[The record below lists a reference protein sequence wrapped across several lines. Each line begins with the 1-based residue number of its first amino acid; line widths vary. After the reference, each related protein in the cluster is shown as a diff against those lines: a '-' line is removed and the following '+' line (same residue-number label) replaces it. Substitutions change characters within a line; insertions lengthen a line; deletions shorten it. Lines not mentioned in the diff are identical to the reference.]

1 MESLGKK
8 GRRMT
13 PTRVAHAASVLLFLF
28 GAWGLYGRLVHGHL
42 HAGYGSYVV
51 WGLWVAMYLF
61 FAGIAAGAFMM
72 ATLDFLFHV
81 KAFRGTG
88 LLALWVSLCSLAAGL
103 LLIGLDLGHL
113 ERFWRVYL
121 QGNPGSLMFQ
131 MVWGYTLF
139 GLVLAA
145 ALFLAV
151 RSPEGRPLHLVL
163 VTGVGL
169 LLSLFVSGAV
179 GALLGVLANRPFW
192 HVGLFPVQFPVFS
205 LASGT
210 AAMLVA
216 LALFGPRDD
225 PRLPDQLWLLSLG
238 TVVLGLV
245 KLYFLWADLS
255 QSIYGH
261 VPENVQAVTAVLFGP
276 YWWVFWVLQLVLG
289 TLVPVAV
296 LARPGL
302 ARRPVWAGW
311 MGVLVLVGY
320 AVARLNIVIPAQV
333 IPGLGG
339 LDEAYHDR
347 RLTFTY
353 FPSLE
358 EWQVLAFAL
367 SLALGLFCL
376 GQRHLP
382 LTARAGD
389 GGRTESGG
397 ERNLLPAGSQK

>member
-1 MESLGKK
+1 
-8 GRRMT
+8 MT
-13 PTRVAHAASVLLFLF
+13 PARVAHAAGGLLFLF

-42 HAGYGSYVV
+42 HAGYGSYVM

-61 FAGIAAGAFMM
+61 FAGVAAGAFMM

-81 KAFRGTG
+81 RAFRGTG
-88 LLALWVSLCSLAAGL
+88 RLALWVSLCSLAAGL

-121 QGNPGSLMFQ
+121 HGNPGSLMFQ

-139 GLVLAA
+139 GLVLAGV
-145 ALFLAV
+145 LYLAV
-151 RSPEGRPLHLVL
+151 RSPEGRPLHLLL

-169 LLSLFVSGAV
+169 LLALFVSGAV

-205 LASGT
+205 LASGM

-216 LALFGPRDD
+216 LAFFGPRDD

-238 TVVLGLV
+238 TVVLALV
-245 KLYFLWADLS
+245 KLYFLWADFS
-255 QSIYGH
+255 QSIYGNI
-261 VPENVQAVTAVLFGP
+261 PENVRAVKAVLFGP

-289 TLVPVAV
+289 TLVPMAV

-302 ARRPVWAGW
+302 ARRPAWAGW

-320 AVARLNIVIPAQV
+320 AVARLNIIIPALAF
-333 IPGLGG
+333 PELRG
-339 LDEAYHDR
+339 LDLAYR
-347 RLTFTY
+347 EPRLTFTY

-367 SLALGLFCL
+367 SVALALFCA
-376 GQRHLP
+376 GWHYLP
-382 LTARAGD
+382 LMAREGD
-389 GGRTESGG
+389 AGRTGPGG
-397 ERNLLPAGSQK
+397 ERNPLPASSQK